1 MIFKMSDI
9 DQTVTVYKLH
19 PETNEFIGS
28 DNAFIPAHTGLPANC
43 TTIKPPLTKDGFVA
57 IFNTEKQKW
66 IAIKDHR
73 GEIVFDT
80 KDARRFVITALGDYP
95 AGTTTL
101 EPENAWQKWNGS
113 KWEDDAES
121 MRVALTREAEL
132 EKIRLLKQAHTAIA
146 TLQDAVVLGMASQEE
161 TLLLTAWKKYRVL
174 LNRIQVEDA
183 PEIVWPEVPGNVA

>member
-80 KDARRFVITALGDYP
+80 KDARRFVITAPGDYP

-174 LNRIQVEDA
+174 LNRIQAEDA
-183 PEIVWPEVPGNVA
+183 PEIVWPEVPENVA

>member
-1 MIFKMSDI
+1 M
-9 DQTVTVYKLH
+9 
-19 PETNEFIGS
+19 
-28 DNAFIPAHTGLPANC
+28 
-43 TTIKPPLTKDGFVA
+43 
-57 IFNTEKQKW
+57 
-66 IAIKDHR
+66 
-73 GEIVFDT
+73 
-80 KDARRFVITALGDYP
+80 
-95 AGTTTL
+95 

-174 LNRIQVEDA
+174 LNRIQAEMRRKLCGRRFA
-183 PEIVWPEVPGNVA
+183 GNVA

>member
-1 MIFKMSDI
+1 MSDI

-19 PETNEFIGS
+19 SETNEFIGS

-80 KDARRFVITALGDYP
+80 KDARRFVITAPGDYP

-146 TLQDAVVLGMASQEE
+146 TLPHCRM
-161 TLLLTAWKKYRVL
+161 LLF
-174 LNRIQVEDA
+174 
-183 PEIVWPEVPGNVA
+183 

>member
-80 KDARRFVITALGDYP
+80 KDARRFVITAPGDYP

-101 EPENAWQKWNGS
+101 EPENAWQKWNGI

-146 TLQDAVVLGMASQEE
+146 TLQDAVVLGMASQKKHCY
-161 TLLLTAWKKYRVL
+161 LPHGKNTAFY
-174 LNRIQVEDA
+174 
-183 PEIVWPEVPGNVA
+183 

>member
-1 MIFKMSDI
+1 HAFSSGAGRTSDG
-9 DQTVTVYKLH
+9 
-19 PETNEFIGS
+19 NGS
-28 DNAFIPAHTGLPANC
+28 HASTLKSPSY
-43 TTIKPPLTKDGFVA
+43 TKSVSW
-57 IFNTEKQKW
+57 Q
-66 IAIKDHR
+66 HYP
-73 GEIVFDT
+73 
-80 KDARRFVITALGDYP
+80 KDARRFVITAPGDYP

>member
-28 DNAFIPAHTGLPANC
+28 DNAFIPTHTGLPANC

-80 KDARRFVITALGDYP
+80 KDARRFVITAPGDYP

-174 LNRIQVEDA
+174 LNRIQAEYA

>member
-80 KDARRFVITALGDYP
+80 KDARRFVITAPGDYP

-174 LNRIQVEDA
+174 LNRIQAEYA
-183 PEIVWPEVPGNVA
+183 PGIVWPEVPGNVA

>member
-66 IAIKDHR
+66 IAIEDHR

-80 KDARRFVITALGDYP
+80 KDARRFVITAPGDYP

>member
-1 MIFKMSDI
+1 
-9 DQTVTVYKLH
+9 
-19 PETNEFIGS
+19 
-28 DNAFIPAHTGLPANC
+28 
-43 TTIKPPLTKDGFVA
+43 
-57 IFNTEKQKW
+57 
-66 IAIKDHR
+66 
-73 GEIVFDT
+73 
-80 KDARRFVITALGDYP
+80 DARRFVITAPGDYP

>member
-80 KDARRFVITALGDYP
+80 KDARRFVITAPGDYP

>member
-80 KDARRFVITALGDYP
+80 KDARRFVITAPGDYP

-161 TLLLTAWKKYRVL
+161 TLLLTAWKKYRIL